1 MAGRPFPPT
10 IPRFSSLSATSVFV
24 TFTDGDWNGDAPDG
38 RQIGYGTSPT
48 TTQIIVSS
56 DGSTNITGLSPG
68 TTYYFWA
75 RVHNSYGYSDW
86 GGRGSIKTHG
96 VPAAPSA
103 PVLTDVTQVS
113 VAVSGTPNDN
123 GGSPLTGYDIGYQPD
138 PGVGDGIPPPAPETI
153 VPTTGISG
161 WVIFGLTPNVK
172 YNFWIRAKN
181 VIGTGPWS
189 ERSPVTT
196 IAGSRIKIAG
206 SVWVNAVPYV
216 RVGGVWKV
224 ARPWVKVDGVWQE
237 AI

>member
-10 IPRFSSLSATSVFV
+10 IPRFSSLSSTSVFV

-48 TTQIIVSS
+48 TAQTIVSS
-56 DGSTNITGLSPG
+56 DGSTNITGLTPG

-86 GGRGSIKTHG
+86 SGRGSVKTHG
-96 VPAAPSA
+96 VPDAPSA

-123 GGSPLTGYDIGYQPD
+123 GGSPITGYDIGYQEAPPFSD
-138 PGVGDGIPPPAPETI
+138 TPPPIFPEIIT
-153 VPTTGISG
+153 PTTGISG
-161 WVIFGLTPNVK
+161 WVIYGLSPNTK

-181 VIGTGPWS
+181 AIGVGPWS
-189 ERSPVTT
+189 VNTSVTT
-196 IAGSRIKIAG
+196 IAGARVKVG
-206 SVWVNAVPYV
+206 SVWVSGVPYV
-216 RVGGVWKV
+216 RVGGVWRL
-224 ARPWVKVDGVWQE
+224 ARPWVKVDGIWQE